1 MFKISHAYI
10 IDFIYFCKTL
20 GINVIQMKK
29 IFLLTLISLFAF
41 MQLCAQSAEL
51 DALLIRLDSVLMH
64 TEEYVKEKE
73 MKIKQLRM
81 RKVPSDLEEKFWF
94 NKMLYDEYYVYNA
107 DTAMTYVVENIQ
119 IAQQL
124 NKQEWEQ
131 EWRLN
136 RVFLLVATGL
146 LYEAETELK
155 QIDEN
160 CLPLDLQLQYYDR
173 KIYLYSHLGQYV
185 GKPEYAEIYYQYETK
200 LKEEAQKIVDTG
212 TPSYYWFKALF
223 YRDFPES
230 EEYNTLKKELRSL
243 VERSSLDTCMD
254 AMNSYV
260 LARMYMNEGDEDNY
274 MRYLIYS
281 SIADVRICNR
291 DIASMEELSSLL
303 YKRNDIDRGYT
314 YINYCLKMALQ
325 YPNRVRVVGISTV
338 LDKLH
343 QAYQERNIQQE
354 RRLKNFLYIVSIL
367 SVVLLV
373 AVCLIY
379 IQFRKLAKS
388 RARQNETNKLLNS
401 HVEELSEAYKM
412 LAEVNDELSSVNEQL
427 KTSNNQLLEAN
438 YVKEEYIG
446 YVFSICSS
454 YISKL
459 EEYRKNV
466 SRKLK
471 AGQIEELKSWAA
483 GTSIV
488 QSELKEFYHSFD
500 AIFLH
505 VYPDFVE
512 DFNALLRPEERV
524 TLKEGELLNTEL
536 RIYALVR
543 LGINDSVKIAEF
555 LHCSP
560 QTVYNNR
567 LRTRN
572 KALILK
578 ENFAEVVRSLGKMQ
592 R

>member
-1 MFKISHAYI
+1 
-10 IDFIYFCKTL
+10 
-20 GINVIQMKK
+20 MKNLP
-29 IFLLTLISLFAF
+29 LLLCLWLFAPIK
-41 MQLCAQSAEL
+41 LYAKVLSL
-51 DALLIRLDSVLMH
+51 DDLLLKLDTVLMH
-64 TEEYVKEKE
+64 SEDYVKEKE
-73 MKIKQLRM
+73 MKIKQLHM
-81 RKVPSDLEEKFWF
+81 RKVPSNLEERFWF
-94 NKMLYDEYYVYNA
+94 NKMFYDEYYVYNV
-107 DTAMTYVVENIQ
+107 DTAMTYVEDNIR
-119 IAQQL
+119 IARQL

-146 LYEAETELK
+146 LYEAESELK

-160 CLPLDLQLQYYDR
+160 RLPSDLRLLYYDR
-173 KIYLYSHLGQYV
+173 KIYLYSHLGQYA
-185 GKPEYAEIYYQYETK
+185 GKPESAEVYYEYETK
-200 LKEEAQKIVDTG
+200 LREEAQKMVNTG
-212 TPSYYWFKALF
+212 TPFYYWFKAMF
-223 YRDFPES
+223 YRDYPDS
-230 EEYNTLKKELRSL
+230 AEYDTLKVQLKSL
-243 VERSSLDTCMD
+243 VEQSSLDTRMD

-314 YINYCLKMALQ
+314 YINYCLQMALK

-343 QAYQERNIQQE
+343 QAYQERNVLQE
-354 RRLKNFLYIVSIL
+354 KRLKNFLYIVSIL

-379 IQFRKLAKS
+379 VQFRRLAKS
-388 RARQNETNKLLNS
+388 RARQHETNRLLNS
-401 HVEELSEAYKM
+401 HVKELSEAYKM
-412 LAEVNDELSSVNEQL
+412 LADTNEELSRVNEQL
-427 KTSNNQLLEAN
+427 KSTNNQLLEAN

-466 SRKLK
+466 NRKLK
-471 AGQIEELKSWAA
+471 AGQLEELQSWASSA
-483 GTSIV
+483 SIV

-505 VYPDFVE
+505 VYPDFVD
-512 DFNALLRPEERV
+512 DFNALLRPEERIV
-524 TLKEGELLNTEL
+524 LKEGELLNTEL

-572 KALILK
+572 KAVIPK

>member
-1 MFKISHAYI
+1 
-10 IDFIYFCKTL
+10 
-20 GINVIQMKK
+20 MKN
-29 IFLLTLISLFAF
+29 LP
-41 MQLCAQSAEL
+41 
-51 DALLIRLDSVLMH
+51 LLIGLWLLAVVQLHAQVSSLDSLLLRLDSVLVH
-64 TEEYVKEKE
+64 SDDYVKEKE

-81 RKVPSDLEEKFWF
+81 RKVPSNQEEEFWF
-94 NKMLYDEYYVYNA
+94 NKMFYDEYYVYNA
-107 DTAMTYVVENIQ
+107 DTAMAYVVDNIR
-119 IAQQL
+119 IARQL

-155 QIDEN
+155 QIDEKR
-160 CLPLDLQLQYYDR
+160 LPSDLRLQYYDR
-173 KIYLYSHLGQYV
+173 KIYLYSHLSQYV
-185 GKPEYAEIYYQYETK
+185 GKPEYAKIYYEDEIK
-200 LKEEAQKIVDTG
+200 LKEEAQKMVNTG
-212 TPSYYWFKALF
+212 TPFYYWFKAMF
-223 YRDFPES
+223 YRDFPDS
-230 EEYNTLKKELRSL
+230 AEYDTLKTELKEI
-243 VERSSLDTCMD
+243 VEHSSLNTRMD

-314 YINYCLKMALQ
+314 YINYCLQMALK

-343 QAYQERNIQQE
+343 QAYQERNILQE
-354 RRLKNFLYIVSIL
+354 KRLKNFLYTVSIL

-388 RARQNETNKLLNS
+388 KAQQHETNKLLNS

-412 LAEVNDELSSVNEQL
+412 LANVNEELSRVNEQL
-427 KTSNNQLLEAN
+427 KSTNNQLLEAN

-466 SRKLK
+466 NRKLK
-471 AGQIEELKSWAA
+471 TGQVEELKSWSAS
-483 GTSIV
+483 TSIV

-505 VYPDFVE
+505 VYPDFVD

-524 TLKEGELLNTEL
+524 VLKEGELLNTEL

-572 KALILK
+572 KAVIPK

>member
-1 MFKISHAYI
+1 
-10 IDFIYFCKTL
+10 
-20 GINVIQMKK
+20 MKNLP
-29 IFLLTLISLFAF
+29 LLICLWLFAVV
-41 MQLCAQSAEL
+41 QLNAQTSSL
-51 DALLIRLDSVLMH
+51 DRLLLSLDTILIHS
-64 TEEYVKEKE
+64 EDYAKEKE

-81 RKVPSDLEEKFWF
+81 RKVPSNLEEKFWF
-94 NKMLYDEYYVYNA
+94 NKMFYDEYYVYNA
-107 DTAMTYVVENIQ
+107 DTAMVYVVDNIR

-124 NKQEWEQ
+124 NKSEWEQ

-160 CLPLDLQLQYYDR
+160 RLPSDLRLQYYDR
-173 KIYLYSHLGQYV
+173 KIYLYSHLSQYV
-185 GKPEYAEIYYQYETK
+185 GKPEYAKIYYEDEIK
-200 LKEEAQKIVDTG
+200 LKEEAQKMVNTG
-212 TPSYYWFKALF
+212 NPFYYWFKAMF
-223 YRDFPES
+223 YRDFPDS
-230 EEYNTLKKELRSL
+230 MEYDTLKTQLKAI
-243 VERSSLDTCMD
+243 VEHSSLNTRMD

-314 YINYCLKMALQ
+314 YINYCLQMALK

-343 QAYQERNIQQE
+343 QAYQERNILQE
-354 RRLKNFLYIVSIL
+354 KRLKNFLYTVSIL

-388 RARQNETNKLLNS
+388 KAQQHETNKLLNS

-412 LAEVNDELSSVNEQL
+412 LANVNEELSRVNEQL
-427 KTSNNQLLEAN
+427 KSTNNQLLEAN

-466 SRKLK
+466 NRKLK
-471 AGQIEELKSWAA
+471 TGQVEELKSWSAS
-483 GTSIV
+483 TSIV

-505 VYPDFVE
+505 VYPDFVD

-524 TLKEGELLNTEL
+524 VLKDGELLNTEL

-572 KALILK
+572 KAVIPK

>member
-1 MFKISHAYI
+1 M
-10 IDFIYFCKTL
+10 
-20 GINVIQMKK
+20 
-29 IFLLTLISLFAF
+29 
-41 MQLCAQSAEL
+41 
-51 DALLIRLDSVLMH
+51 
-64 TEEYVKEKE
+64 
-73 MKIKQLRM
+73 
-81 RKVPSDLEEKFWF
+81 
-94 NKMLYDEYYVYNA
+94 
-107 DTAMTYVVENIQ
+107 
-119 IAQQL
+119 
-124 NKQEWEQ
+124 
-131 EWRLN
+131 
-136 RVFLLVATGL
+136 VATGL

-155 QIDEN
+155 QIDEKR
-160 CLPLDLQLQYYDR
+160 LPSDLRLQYYDR
-173 KIYLYSHLGQYV
+173 KIYLYSHLSQYV
-185 GKPEYAEIYYQYETK
+185 GKPEYAKIYYEDEIK
-200 LKEEAQKIVDTG
+200 LKEEAQKMVNTG
-212 TPSYYWFKALF
+212 TPFYYWFKAMF
-223 YRDFPES
+223 YRDFPDS
-230 EEYNTLKKELRSL
+230 AEYDTLKTELKEI
-243 VERSSLDTCMD
+243 VEHSSLNTRMD

-314 YINYCLKMALQ
+314 YINYCLQMALK

-343 QAYQERNIQQE
+343 QAYQERNILQE
-354 RRLKNFLYIVSIL
+354 KRLKNFLYTVSIL

-388 RARQNETNKLLNS
+388 KAQQHETNKLLNS

-412 LAEVNDELSSVNEQL
+412 LANVNEELSRVNEQL
-427 KTSNNQLLEAN
+427 KSTNNQLLEAN

-446 YVFSICSS
+446 YVFPICSS

-466 SRKLK
+466 NRKLK
-471 AGQIEELKSWAA
+471 TGQVEELKSWSAS
-483 GTSIV
+483 TSIV

-505 VYPDFVE
+505 VYPDFVD

-524 TLKEGELLNTEL
+524 VLKEGELLNTEL

-572 KALILK
+572 KAVIPK

>member
-1 MFKISHAYI
+1 
-10 IDFIYFCKTL
+10 
-20 GINVIQMKK
+20 MKNLP
-29 IFLLTLISLFAF
+29 LLICLWLFAVV
-41 MQLCAQSAEL
+41 QLNAQTSSL
-51 DALLIRLDSVLMH
+51 DRLLLSLDTILIHS
-64 TEEYVKEKE
+64 EDYAKEKE

-81 RKVPSDLEEKFWF
+81 RKVPSNLEEKFWF
-94 NKMLYDEYYVYNA
+94 NKMFYDEYYVYNA
-107 DTAMTYVVENIQ
+107 DTAMVYVVDNIR

-124 NKQEWEQ
+124 NKSEWEQ

-160 CLPLDLQLQYYDR
+160 RLPSDLRLQYYDR
-173 KIYLYSHLGQYV
+173 KIYLYSHLSQYV
-185 GKPEYAEIYYQYETK
+185 GKPEYAKIYYEDEIK
-200 LKEEAQKIVDTG
+200 LKEEAQKMVKTG
-212 TPSYYWFKALF
+212 TPFYYWFKAMF
-223 YRDFPES
+223 YRDFPDS
-230 EEYNTLKKELRSL
+230 MEYDTLKTQLKAI
-243 VERSSLDTCMD
+243 VEHSSLNTRMD

-314 YINYCLKMALQ
+314 YINYCLQMALK

-343 QAYQERNIQQE
+343 QAYQERNILQE
-354 RRLKNFLYIVSIL
+354 KRLKNFLYTVSIL

-388 RARQNETNKLLNS
+388 KAQQHETNKLLNS

-412 LAEVNDELSSVNEQL
+412 LANVNEELSRVNEQL
-427 KTSNNQLLEAN
+427 KSTNNQLLEAN

-466 SRKLK
+466 NRKLK
-471 AGQIEELKSWAA
+471 TGQVEELKSWSAS
-483 GTSIV
+483 TSIV

-505 VYPDFVE
+505 VYPDFVD

-524 TLKEGELLNTEL
+524 VLKDGELLNTEL

-572 KALILK
+572 KAVIPK

>member
-1 MFKISHAYI
+1 
-10 IDFIYFCKTL
+10 
-20 GINVIQMKK
+20 MKNLP
-29 IFLLTLISLFAF
+29 LLICLWLFAVV
-41 MQLCAQSAEL
+41 QLNAQTSSL
-51 DALLIRLDSVLMH
+51 DRLLLSLDTILIHS
-64 TEEYVKEKE
+64 EDYAKEKE

-81 RKVPSDLEEKFWF
+81 RKVPSNLEEKFWF
-94 NKMLYDEYYVYNA
+94 NKMFYDEYYVYNA
-107 DTAMTYVVENIQ
+107 DTAMVYVVDNIR

-124 NKQEWEQ
+124 NKSEWEQ

-160 CLPLDLQLQYYDR
+160 RLPSDLRLQYYDR
-173 KIYLYSHLGQYV
+173 KIYLYSHLSQYV
-185 GKPEYAEIYYQYETK
+185 GKPEYAKIYYEDEIK
-200 LKEEAQKIVDTG
+200 LKEEVQKMVNTG
-212 TPSYYWFKALF
+212 TPFYYWFKAMF
-223 YRDFPES
+223 YRDFPDS
-230 EEYNTLKKELRSL
+230 MEYDTLKTQLKAI
-243 VERSSLDTCMD
+243 VEHSSLNTRMD

-314 YINYCLKMALQ
+314 YINYCLQMALK

-343 QAYQERNIQQE
+343 QAYQERNILQE
-354 RRLKNFLYIVSIL
+354 KRLKNFLYTVSIL

-388 RARQNETNKLLNS
+388 KAQQHETNKLLNS

-412 LAEVNDELSSVNEQL
+412 LANVNEGLSRVNEQL
-427 KTSNNQLLEAN
+427 KSTNNQLLEAN

-466 SRKLK
+466 NRKLK
-471 AGQIEELKSWAA
+471 TGQVEELKSWSAS
-483 GTSIV
+483 TSIV

-505 VYPDFVE
+505 VYPDFVD

-524 TLKEGELLNTEL
+524 VLKDGELLNTEL

-572 KALILK
+572 KAVIPK